1 MRWMATMTKGE
12 TVTLRLTRP
21 EKSDLDRMAVLC
33 GKPAGTLASSYVREG
48 VRRTRF
54 PAVDFRDGTPGR
66 VAYLTGTRWPV
77 WMIVELVD
85 EHGGK
90 PDKAVELVRRPLPL
104 LRQALAYA
112 AAYPEEIAASRELH
126 TQRDFAAIQA
136 VMPDLEQL

>member
-1 MRWMATMTKGE
+1 MTKGE
-12 TVTLRLTRP
+12 SVTLRLTSP
-21 EKSDLDRMAVLC
+21 EKSDLDRTAALC
-33 GKPAGTLASSYVREG
+33 GKPAGTLASGYVREG

-66 VAYLTGTRWPV
+66 VAYLTGTRWPI

-90 PDKAVELVRRPLPL
+90 LDEAVELVRRPLPL

-126 TQRDFAAIQA
+126 AQRDFSGMPA
-136 VMPDLEQL
+136 VIPDLERF